1 MNDEA
6 ITSTSHLINYVA
18 AQAPHTTVTV
28 SVERGEEAL
37 DLEVAVGERKV
48 QNTDK
53 QFIPLPE

>member
-1 MNDEA
+1 
-6 ITSTSHLINYVA
+6 
-18 AQAPHTTVTV
+18 VTV